1 MQKELLRAGYGTPK
15 MRAFLGTPSGAVVD
29 YSKRSKSF
37 YKNANKLNL
46 KKFCKNFHL

>member
-1 MQKELLRAGYGTPK
+1 MQKELLRA
-15 MRAFLGTPSGAVVD
+15 GAVVD

>member
-1 MQKELLRAGYGTPK
+1 MQKELLRA
-15 MRAFLGTPSGAVVD
+15 GAVVD

-46 KKFCKNFHL
+46 KKF